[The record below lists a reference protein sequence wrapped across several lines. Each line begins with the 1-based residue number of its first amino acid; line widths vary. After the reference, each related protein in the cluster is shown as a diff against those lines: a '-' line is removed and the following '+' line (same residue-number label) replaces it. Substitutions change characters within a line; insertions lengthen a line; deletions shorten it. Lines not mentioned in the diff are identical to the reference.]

1 MNIHIDNNS
10 GFCFGVIYSIDVAE
24 RVLEEDGELFCLGD
38 IVHNEMEISRL
49 KEKGLKIIDYDE
61 FNNLKDTS
69 VLIRAHGEHP
79 NTYRTAMEN
88 NIKLIDA
95 SCPVVLKL
103 QNKLQKGFMK
113 GKAEDDSTQTV
124 IYGKEGHAEV
134 KGLSGQT
141 MDSAIIIN
149 DISQLEDN
157 IDFSRPIQVY
167 SQTTQS
173 MEKFFEIVDLIKKR
187 AAEESDVP
195 MVSVNDTIC
204 REVSNRAPH
213 VKEFSKNH
221 DVIVFVS
228 GTKSSNGKYLYGVAK
243 ETNPNTYF
251 ISHEDELKAEWFK
264 ESDNIGISGATSTPS
279 WLMEKVSDRIREIFA

>member
-1 MNIHIDNNS
+1 MNVNIDNNS
-10 GFCFGVIYSIDVAE
+10 GFCFGVIYSIEVAE

-38 IVHNEMEISRL
+38 IVHNEVEISRL

-61 FNNLKDTS
+61 FKNLKNTS

-79 NTYRTAMEN
+79 STYRTAMEN

-149 DISQLEDN
+149 DISQVEDN
-157 IDFSRPIQVY
+157 IDFSRPIQIY

-243 ETNPNTYF
+243 ESNPNTYF

-264 ESDNIGISGATSTPS
+264 KSDNVGISGATSTPS
-279 WLMEKVSDRIREIFA
+279 WLMEKVSERIREIVA

>member
-38 IVHNEMEISRL
+38 IVHNEVEISRL

-61 FNNLKDTS
+61 FKNLKDTS

-79 NTYRTAMEN
+79 STYRTAMEN

-149 DISQLEDN
+149 DISQVEDN
-157 IDFSRPIQVY
+157 IDFSRPIQIY

-243 ETNPNTYF
+243 ESNQNTYF

-264 ESDNIGISGATSTPS
+264 KSDNVGISGATSTPS
-279 WLMEKVSDRIREIFA
+279 WLMEKVSERIKEIVA